1 MSRAVPTVSDRRA
14 LSVAG
19 RYRVLGLLFALMLIT
34 YLDRV
39 CFSTTASAVGSDL
52 GLSLSEVGLAGSA
65 FVLGYVLFEIPG
77 GWLADRF
84 GARLMLTRIVIWWS
98 AFTALTGAA
107 WNLGSLVMIRFLFG
121 CGEAG
126 AFPGATSA
134 IARWFPRNEL
144 GRAQSVVMFGSRVG
158 FALTSWIVIALM
170 ARVGWRGVYWAFAVL
185 GVVWALVWSAWFR
198 DTPDAHPSVSRTEL
212 ALIRSQRIARG
223 HAAIGRWG
231 AILTN
236 RSVLA
241 LCGMYSGYTW
251 GLYFYIQWLPTYLE
265 QARGLDLPDIGPT
278 AAAVLVSGAVAS
290 LAGGWI
296 SDRLVPTL
304 GVRSARRLPAMAGL
318 LGAAVFL
325 ALAATV
331 EDNMLALVFLGLSFG
346 SAELI
351 LAVTWA
357 TCLDIGGPAAGVVS
371 GTMNSLGQIGGALA
385 PWLTGVMVEEFASW
399 EPPLLVAA
407 AYYVVSALL
416 WMAIDPNQRL
426 GASSATTKI

>member
-1 MSRAVPTVSDRRA
+1 M
-14 LSVAG
+14 AG
-19 RYRVLGLLFALMLIT
+19 RHRVLALLFALMLIT

-39 CFSTTASAVGSDL
+39 CFSTTASSVGADL
-52 GLSLSEVGLAGSA
+52 GLSLSQVGFAGSA
-65 FVLGYVLFEIPG
+65 FVVGYVIFEIPG

-84 GARLMLTRIVIWWS
+84 GARLMLTRIVVWWS

-107 WNLGSLVMIRFLFG
+107 WSFGSLVAIRFLFG

-134 IARWFPRNEL
+134 IARWFPRYEL

-170 ARVGWRGVYWAFAVL
+170 SPLGWRGVYWVFAVL
-185 GVVWALVWSAWFR
+185 GIVWAAVWSAWFR
-198 DTPDAHPSVSRTEL
+198 DTPDVHRAVGQEEL
-212 ALIRSQRIARG
+212 ARIREQRIARG
-223 HAAIGRWG
+223 RAGRAPWAAL
-231 AILTN
+231 LTN

-265 QARGLDLPDIGPT
+265 QARGLDLPEIGPT

-296 SDRLVPTL
+296 SDRLVPSL
-304 GVRSARRLPAMAGL
+304 GVRAARRLPAMGGFA
-318 LGAAVFL
+318 GAAAFL

-331 EDNMLALVFLGLSFG
+331 SDNVLALVFLGLSFG

-357 TCLDIGGPAAGVVS
+357 TCLDIGGPASGVVS
-371 GTMNSLGQIGGALA
+371 GTMNSLGQVSGALA
-385 PWLTGVMVEEFASW
+385 PWLTGVMVERSGSW
-399 EPPLLVAA
+399 EPPLLVSA
-407 AYYVVSALL
+407 AYYVLSALL
-416 WMAIDPNQRL
+416 WLAIDPSQRL
-426 GASSATTKI
+426 RVSNETESPQI